1 MAITEYQDKTM
12 VNKHLQHFALGTKF
26 LYVKDKNLYGWS
38 EMLDLA
44 AQGLNHQCPHLFI
57 QMEKLRQ
64 QLKNTQGHTPLS

>member
-1 MAITEYQDKTM
+1 MTITEYQDKTM

-44 AQGLNHQCPHLFI
+44 AQGLSTITNVLPFSF
-57 QMEKLRQ
+57 KW
-64 QLKNTQGHTPLS
+64 KN